1 MHLHLD
7 DFCEVVKGLNKT
19 NAEKALAVL
28 WFFDRKQ
35 ADTQMSAGQLTRIL
49 GDHHV
54 GTANS
59 TALGRAIR
67 DTKLASESKLGFTL
81 KPGSRKVIHGWLPVD
96 LDSIQPT
103 MDHATGYL
111 PEAVWSNTRAYI
123 EAVCRQLNGCF
134 KSAYYDAAAVMLR
147 RLLETLVIESYEHLK
162 REMEIK
168 DGGGQYLILRDLV
181 ERACGEKG
189 HTGLNLGRDSKAS
202 LKEARDIGNWS
213 AHARRYNAIS
223 TDLTKIQPRVRVAV
237 QELMHI
243 ANLKR
248 P

>member
-1 MHLHLD
+1 MHVTLD
-7 DFCEVVKGLNKT
+7 DFCEVVKSLKKT
-19 NAEKALAVL
+19 NAEKALAIL

-35 ADTQMSAGQLTRIL
+35 ADAAMSAAQLTKVL

-59 TALGRAIR
+59 TALRRAIQ
-67 DTKLASESKLGFTL
+67 DTKLASESKSGFAL
-81 KPGSRKVIHGWLPVD
+81 KPGSRRVIHGWLPVD
-96 LDSIQPT
+96 LDGVQPT

-111 PEAVWSNTRAYI
+111 PEAVWRNTRGYI

-147 RLLETLVIESYEHLK
+147 RLLETLIVESYEHLK
-162 REMEIK
+162 REAEIR
-168 DGGGQYLILRDLV
+168 DGGGQYLMLRDVV

-189 HTGLNLGRDSKAS
+189 HAGLNLGRDSKAT
-202 LKEARDIGNWS
+202 LKDARDIGNWS
-213 AHARRYNAIS
+213 AHARRYSAIS
-223 TDLTKIQPRVRVAV
+223 TDLTKIQAGVRVAV
-237 QELMHI
+237 QELIHI

-248 P
+248 A

>member
-1 MHLHLD
+1 MHLTLD
-7 DFCEVVKGLNKT
+7 DFCEIVKSLKKT
-19 NAEKALAVL
+19 NAEKALAIL

-35 ADTQMSAGQLTRIL
+35 ADSAMSAGQLTKVL

-59 TALGRAIR
+59 TALGRGIR
-67 DTKLASESKLGFTL
+67 DTKLASESTSGFTL
-81 KPGSRKVIHGWLPVD
+81 KPGSRKVIHGWLPAD
-96 LDSIQPT
+96 LDGMQPT

-111 PEAVWSNTRAYI
+111 PEAVWGNTRGYI

-134 KSAYYDAAAVMLR
+134 KSGYYDAAAVMLR
-147 RLLETLVIESYEHLK
+147 RLLETLIIESYEHLK
-162 REMEIK
+162 REAEIR
-168 DGGGQYLILRDLV
+168 DGGGQYLMLRDLV
-181 ERACGEKG
+181 ERASGEKG
-189 HTGLNLGRDSKAS
+189 HAGLNLGRDSKAT
-202 LKEARDIGNWS
+202 LKDARDIGNWS

-223 TDLTKIQPRVRVAV
+223 TDLTKIQAGVRIAV

-248 P
+248 G